1 MVKVDKALRRLPS
14 SVGPKII
21 HRKVICFYIEGSCDH
36 VAQGNLSLLPVQ
48 QDSLLQDSFTAGA
61 LLWQCVLMVSFG
73 VQTPPNAGEEIHVY
87 EWLSPCTI
95 HLKLSKQC

>member
-36 VAQGNLSLLPVQ
+36 VARRNLSLLPVR
-48 QDSLLQDSFTAGA
+48 QDSLLQDSFAARA

-73 VQTPPNAGEEIHVY
+73 VQTPPNARGEIHVY
-87 EWLSPCTI
+87 EWLSPCTV
-95 HLKLSKQC
+95 HLKLSKQY